1 MVFNV
6 PKSFHLNVKIY
17 MKIGYQMRVFT
28 HLEFRSSIIQKLTIL
43 NCSFIMFSMV
53 GCYCHKADFQ
63 SAGVT
68 PQSKPQL
75 DQAINT
81 QHVVIIKGQVNYQ
94 RGVTFRDSLMLDDAI
109 KRCSGFTQFADLEN
123 IQITRGE
130 EKIHYNLAEDYKIS
144 EIKLEPNDIVEI
156 PFNNP
161 DL

>member
-1 MVFNV
+1 
-6 PKSFHLNVKIY
+6 
-17 MKIGYQMRVFT
+17 MRVFT

-43 NCSFIMFSMV
+43 NYSFIMFSMV
-53 GCYCHKADFQ
+53 GCYCHKADFK
-63 SAGVT
+63 SAEVN
-68 PQSKPQL
+68 PQSKTQL
-75 DQAINT
+75 DQVINT

-161 DL
+161 DS

>member
-1 MVFNV
+1 
-6 PKSFHLNVKIY
+6 
-17 MKIGYQMRVFT
+17 
-28 HLEFRSSIIQKLTIL
+28 
-43 NCSFIMFSMV
+43 MFSMV

-94 RGVTFRDSLMLDDAI
+94 RGVTFRGSLMLDDAI

-161 DL
+161 DS

>member
-1 MVFNV
+1 MVINV

-17 MKIGYQMRVFT
+17 MKIGYQIRELT
-28 HLEFRSSIIQKLTIL
+28 HLEFRSSIIRKLIIL
-43 NCSFIMFSMV
+43 SYSFIMFFMV
-53 GCYCHKADFQ
+53 GCCCYKWDFE
-63 SAGVT
+63 SAGET
-68 PQSKPQL
+68 HQSKNQL
-75 DQAINT
+75 DQVINT

-94 RGVTFRDSLMLDDAI
+94 RGVTFSDSLMLDDAI

-161 DL
+161 DS

>member
-1 MVFNV
+1 
-6 PKSFHLNVKIY
+6 
-17 MKIGYQMRVFT
+17 
-28 HLEFRSSIIQKLTIL
+28 
-43 NCSFIMFSMV
+43 MFSMV

-75 DQAINT
+75 DQVINT

-161 DL
+161 DS